1 VEPNYLFRSSA
12 PFTAEEFWLSL
23 LHTLSSAAHEQDSDV
38 AVKSS
43 SGSANLDSFPCE
55 RIPFSKPFLDLLRH
69 KNEIENITLRNQRER
84 ERENKLHIT
93 IKL

>member
-1 VEPNYLFRSSA
+1 MAQSGKPNHLFRSSA

-55 RIPFSKPFLDLLRH
+55 EILFSKPFLDLLRTE
-69 KNEIENITLRNQRER
+69 K
-84 ERENKLHIT
+84 
-93 IKL
+93 